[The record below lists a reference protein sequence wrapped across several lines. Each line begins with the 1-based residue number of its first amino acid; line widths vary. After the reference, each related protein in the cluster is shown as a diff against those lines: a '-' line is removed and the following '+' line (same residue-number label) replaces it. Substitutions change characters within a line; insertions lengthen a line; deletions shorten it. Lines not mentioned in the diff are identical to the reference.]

1 MAETTLLAP
10 LCVPVEIAPARA
22 VRGGRPAG
30 LDSPRWFRL
39 CLGLTSTPA
48 STPAGGEGEGAGPGL
63 LLRTPL
69 PEELRGE
76 ALRVRFHL
84 PPPTE
89 RLAAL
94 LGGGSQGEI
103 SAHARAEELRVDRG
117 TERERAE
124 LRLVHLVNLDA
135 ATKAQLTRYA
145 TLRNE

>member
-22 VRGGRPAG
+22 LRGGRPAG

-39 CLGLTSTPA
+39 CLGLTTTP
-48 STPAGGEGEGAGPGL
+48 TGGEGEGAGPGL

-135 ATKAQLTRYA
+135 ATQEQLLRYA

>member
-1 MAETTLLAP
+1 MAETTLVAP

-22 VRGGRPAG
+22 LRSGRPAG

-39 CLGLTSTPA
+39 CLGLTSTQA
-48 STPAGGEGEGAGPGL
+48 AGGEGEGAGPGL
-63 LLRTPL
+63 LLRSPL

-89 RLAAL
+89 RLATL

-103 SAHARAEELRVDRG
+103 TAHARVEELRVDRG
-117 TERERAE
+117 TEREHAE
-124 LRLVHLVNLDA
+124 LRLLHLTNLDA
-135 ATKAQLTRYA
+135 ETKEQLTHYA

>member
-1 MAETTLLAP
+1 MAETTLWAP

-22 VRGGRPAG
+22 LRGGRPAG
-30 LDSPRWFRL
+30 LDAPRWFRL
-39 CLGLTSTPA
+39 CLGLTSTPQ
-48 STPAGGEGEGAGPGL
+48 SGEGEGGGPGL
-63 LLRTPL
+63 LLRSPL

-94 LGGGSQGEI
+94 LGGGSLGEI
-103 SAHARAEELRVDRG
+103 TAHASVEELRVDQG

-135 ATKAQLTRYA
+135 ATREQLVQYA